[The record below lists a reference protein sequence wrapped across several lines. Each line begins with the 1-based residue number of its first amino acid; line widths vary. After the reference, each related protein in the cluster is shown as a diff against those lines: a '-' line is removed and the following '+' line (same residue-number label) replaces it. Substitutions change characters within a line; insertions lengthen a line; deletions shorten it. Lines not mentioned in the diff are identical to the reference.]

1 MKILL
6 LSYSF
11 GAWRG
16 SEAGVGWNVARGLS
30 ERGHDVTVV
39 TTSEFADINHRAIAD
54 TGLSLRLEEWDF
66 GLTRFAEPRSYYQWQ
81 HMVGS
86 ALQQLCGKERFD
98 VAHHIT
104 FNQYRGIRDVFATGL
119 PYVIGPV
126 GGADTVA
133 VPLLRELP
141 WRAALKEVA
150 RYIPWDVLPLA
161 RCIRQSPQPNVLMAS
176 TLGTWERL
184 RRTGGLSEA
193 ELYPIIAVGASEISD
208 KAPERASPPYILFDG
223 GLRPE
228 KGLWLLLRV
237 FGRLW
242 ESGVRIRL
250 SIAAVPEKGR
260 PAVEAY
266 AARCGLPSEA
276 VEVMPF
282 VPREQML
289 QKMRGAKVFV
299 TAAFRD
305 SGCMA
310 LLEAL
315 AMGVSCLCL
324 DTGGQHWLPEEL
336 ALKVP
341 VTSHVE
347 SDLLEALHQLVLAP
361 PRDADWHARR
371 AQWLRTHMTWDARL
385 DHLEDVYR
393 RVCAQGECCRESAAG
408 GRVLQGGERPTVK

>member
-16 SEAGVGWNVARGLS
+16 SEAGVGWNVARGLAQ
-30 ERGHDVTVV
+30 RGHDVTVV
-39 TTSEFADINHRAIAD
+39 TTSEFSDINHKAITD
-54 TGLSLRLEEWDF
+54 LRLPIRLIEWDF
-66 GLTRFAEPRSYYQWQ
+66 GLSHFAEPRSYYRWQ
-81 HMVGS
+81 RAS
-86 ALQQLCGKERFD
+86 QDALRRLCASEYFD

-133 VPLLRELP
+133 LPLFAELP
-141 WRAALKEVA
+141 WRAALKEGA
-150 RYIPWDVLPLA
+150 RYWPWDVLPLA
-161 RCIRQSPQPNVLMAS
+161 WRVRASRLPGAIMAS
-176 TLGTWERL
+176 TQGTQERL
-184 RRTGGLSEA
+184 QRMGGLRQV
-193 ELYPIIAVGASEISD
+193 ELYPIIAVAGSEIRDGTPDTEVPS
-208 KAPERASPPYILFDG
+208 YVLYDG

-228 KGLWLLLRV
+228 KGIWLMLRV
-237 FGRLW
+237 LGRLW
-242 ESGVRIRL
+242 KTGVRARL
-250 SIAAVPEKGR
+250 CMAAVPESGR
-260 PAVEAY
+260 ALVEAY
-266 AARCGLPSEA
+266 AFRCGLPPEA
-276 VEVMPF
+276 IEVMPF
-282 VPREQML
+282 MPREQML

-324 DTGGQHWLPEEL
+324 DTGGQHWLPKQL
-336 ALKVP
+336 ACKVP
-341 VTSHVE
+341 VTRHVE
-347 SDLLEALHQLVLAP
+347 VDMMQALQSLLQEP

-371 AQWLRTHMTWDARL
+371 AQWLRKHMSWEARL
-385 DHLEDVYR
+385 DYLEEVYR
-393 RVCAQGECCRESAAG
+393 SVCECG
-408 GRVLQGGERPTVK
+408 GAPSGSDEGERPLFTPSLRS